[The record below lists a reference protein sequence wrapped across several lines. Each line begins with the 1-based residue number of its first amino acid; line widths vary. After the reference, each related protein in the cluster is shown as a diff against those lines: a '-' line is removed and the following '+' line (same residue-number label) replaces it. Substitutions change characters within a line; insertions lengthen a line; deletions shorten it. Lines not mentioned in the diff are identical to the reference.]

1 MVKLNLL
8 DLPGQQTATTAADP
22 VAERPDL
29 SKSELD
35 FSFFQQEEEVAAPS
49 IDLGPQ
55 SDPPAAPPP
64 RPSANDPRGRYVYD
78 RDDRDPSQAVPNP
91 FNQPQ
96 SPTREHS
103 HIFQDD
109 ESSNNFEESYASSN
123 WMKYA
128 GIAIG
133 VLAILGLLWWGYT
146 MFTGPGS
153 TDPVDPIVENPVPSD
168 PDPLPEETAANLIP
182 DYVADKYSENITNNV
197 FNLNYA
203 GNFLKAGI
211 PSANYRL
218 LVVTPGYLYMS
229 VLGNSR
235 DDIAEFRRSVKK
247 SYPAVLLTPEAE
259 EDRFLDNGGQQL
271 MIDFSSPIK
280 DRPSRTAT
288 SSRTE
293 IVTETE
299 VANAIRSLADGNNVQ
314 IIYSK
319 RGADISSESFRKAT
333 HYITLLGNQSNTLN
347 YLEELGQN
355 YPAIAVSKAAFYPER
370 GTGRMGGGRI
380 KTRVDLAFLAPN

>member
-35 FSFFQQEEEVAAPS
+35 FSFFQQEEVAAPS

-55 SDPPAAPPP
+55 SDPPVAPPPP
-64 RPSANDPRGRYVYD
+64 RPSANDPRGRYVFD

-123 WMKYA
+123 WMKYT

-133 VLAILGLLWWGYT
+133 VLALLGLLWWGYT

-153 TDPVDPIVENPVPSD
+153 PDPVDPIVENPVTPD

-182 DYVADKYSENITNNV
+182 DYVADKYAENITNNV

-203 GNFLKAGI
+203 SNFLKAGI

-319 RGADISSESFRKAT
+319 RGADINNESFRKAT
-333 HYITLLGNQSNTLN
+333 HYITLLGNQTNTLN